1 MAIKERKD
9 SLECRLNRALFVAE
23 LEFLKILLTRLPQ
36 NTLNV
41 NIKCVGKQKKLYSL
55 CEQPVEAVMFFYC
68 SAITLRF
75 ELIMPGGNCAIYA
88 CCLSMPI
95 QQVM

>member
-1 MAIKERKD
+1 MAIKERKE

-41 NIKCVGKQKKLYSL
+41 NVKCVGKQKKSI
-55 CEQPVEAVMFFYC
+55 FF
-68 SAITLRF
+68 
-75 ELIMPGGNCAIYA
+75 M
-88 CCLSMPI
+88 
-95 QQVM
+95 